1 MTIRDKSVDFKL
13 ILKHGD
19 AFQKGLLVANNR
31 ADDIVLK
38 KPFLRKSQVL
48 ELMNSIKTQQEG
60 KIYNQI
66 LDYEEGL
73 KILVLNA
80 RLYNNILKE
89 RIAFI
94 NGLLMQ
100 WTSAYKTVESIN
112 SLLAVLP
119 YSLPKE
125 QVELR
130 DVLKKEIIRH
140 FTYLGGR
147 PFPLIRFKEDSKDSG
162 SLVAAPIEE
171 FLKIIE
177 TVKAD
182 IKELQIKLKTL
193 IKVVKDFTEKEGI
206 RINAYLDILNNYDR
220 ELKADPSLDPLFS
233 PESLKSP
240 MIKEMKRFY
249 DFPPVYHDYQDLS
262 IHESDYKEMSALLE
276 GEI

>member
-31 ADDIVLK
+31 ADDLVLK

-66 LDYEEGL
+66 LDYEESL

-147 PFPLIRFKEDSKDSG
+147 PFPLIKFKEDSKDSS

>member
-1 MTIRDKSVDFKL
+1 MKIRDRSADFKL
-13 ILKHGD
+13 VLKHGD

-31 ADDIVLK
+31 ADDLVLK

-112 SLLAVLP
+112 SLLGVLP

-130 DVLKKEIIRH
+130 EVLKKEIISH

-147 PFPLIRFKEDSKDSG
+147 PFPLIKFKEDSKDS
-162 SLVAAPIEE
+162 SLLVAAPIEE

-206 RINAYLDILNNYDR
+206 RINAYLDILNNYER

-233 PESLKSP
+233 PESHKSP
-240 MIKEMKRFY
+240 MIKEMERFY
-249 DFPPVYHDYQDLS
+249 DFPPVYHDYQDLN

-276 GEI
+276 SEI